1 MRYVKSYR
9 RKDGTFV
16 PGYYRGGGA
25 SGNWQPVDNKPQQ
38 GGCGQALFVLIFIAL
53 IYKACS

>member
-16 PGYYRGGGA
+16 QGHYKGGGA
-25 SGNWQPVDNKPQQ
+25 SGNWQPETNPDQK
-38 GGCGQALFVLIFIAL
+38 GGCLETMIVLLIIFL
-53 IYKACS
+53 IIKAC